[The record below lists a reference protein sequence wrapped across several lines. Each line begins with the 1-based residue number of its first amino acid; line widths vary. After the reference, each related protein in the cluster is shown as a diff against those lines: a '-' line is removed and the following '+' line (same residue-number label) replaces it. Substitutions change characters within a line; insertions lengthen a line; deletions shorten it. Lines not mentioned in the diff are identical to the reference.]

1 VQAKEGVV
9 DYLNRLLTN
18 ELTAINQYFLQAEI
32 VEHQGFPRL
41 YRELKRLSIEEMKE
55 AEEMIEHILYLE
67 GLPNLQRLGPVNIG
81 ENIQEHL
88 RADLEL
94 EKAQDALLAEAIEHC
109 SKVADYTTRTILERK
124 IEEEKAHIDWV
135 ETELETIGLIG
146 LPNYLAQQI
155 KKADD

>member
-88 RADLEL
+88 EADLVL

-109 SKVADYTTRTILERK
+109 TKVADYTTRTILERK
-124 IEEEKAHIDWV
+124 IEEEKSHIDWV

>member
-41 YRELKRLSIEEMKE
+41 YRELKRLAIEEMKE
-55 AEEMIEHILYLE
+55 AEGMIAHILYLE
-67 GLPNLQRLGPVNIG
+67 GMPNLQRLGPVQIG
-81 ENIQEHL
+81 ENVQEHL
-88 RADLEL
+88 GADLAL
-94 EKAQDALLAEAIEHC
+94 EKTQDQLLTEAIDHC
-109 SKVADYTTRTILERK
+109 TKVGDYTTRTILERK
-124 IEEEKAHIDWV
+124 IEEEKSHIDWV
-135 ETELETIGLIG
+135 ETELETIKLIG

>member
-1 VQAKEGVV
+1 MQAREGVV

-32 VEHQGFPRL
+32 VESQGFPRL

-55 AEEMIEHILYLE
+55 AEQLIEHILYLD
-67 GLPNLQRLGPVNIG
+67 GLPNLQRLNDLRIG
-81 ENIQEHL
+81 ENVEEHL
-88 RADLEL
+88 RGDLEL
-94 EKAQDALLAEAIEHC
+94 ELAQDALLTEAIEHC
-109 SKVADYTTRTILERK
+109 SRVGDYTTRTILERK
-124 IEEEKAHIDWV
+124 IEEEKEHIDWV
-135 ETELETIGLIG
+135 ETELETIRQVG

>member
-1 VQAKEGVV
+1 MQAKEGVV

-32 VEHQGFPRL
+32 VESQGFPRL

-67 GLPNLQRLGPVNIG
+67 GMPNLQRLGPVNIG
-81 ENIQEHL
+81 ENVQEHIE
-88 RADLEL
+88 ADLAL

-109 SKVADYTTRTILERK
+109 SKVGDHTTRAILERK
-124 IEEEKAHIDWV
+124 IEEEKAHIDWA
-135 ETELETIGLIG
+135 ETELEVIKQLG
-146 LPNYLAQQI
+146 LPHYLAQQI

>member
-1 VQAKEGVV
+1 MQAKEGVV

-81 ENIQEHL
+81 ENVEEHL
-88 RADLEL
+88 QVDLEL

-109 SKVADYTTRTILERK
+109 SKVGDYTTRTILERK

>member
-1 VQAKEGVV
+1 MQAKEGVV
-9 DYLNRLLTN
+9 DRLNAILAN

-41 YRELKRLSIEEMKE
+41 YRELKRLAIEEMKE

-67 GLPNLQRLGPVNIG
+67 GMPNLQRLGPVNIG

-88 RADLEL
+88 QADLEL

-109 SKVADYTTRTILERK
+109 SKVGDYTTRTILERK

-146 LPNYLAQQI
+146 LQNYLAQQI

>member
-1 VQAKEGVV
+1 MQAKEGVV

-32 VEHQGFPRL
+32 VESQGIPRL

-67 GLPNLQRLGPVNIG
+67 GMPNLQRLGPVNIG
-81 ENIQEHL
+81 ETVQEHL
-88 RADLEL
+88 EADLAL
-94 EKAQDALLAEAIEHC
+94 EKGQDALLAEAIEHC
-109 SKVADYTTRTILERK
+109 SRVADYTTRTILERK

>member
-1 VQAKEGVV
+1 MQAKEGVV

-32 VEHQGFPRL
+32 VENQGFPRL
-41 YRELKRLSIEEMKE
+41 YRELKRLAIEEMKE

-67 GLPNLQRLGPVNIG
+67 GMPNLQRLGPVNIG
-81 ENIQEHL
+81 ENVQEHL
-88 RADLEL
+88 QADLEL
-94 EKAQDALLAEAIEHC
+94 ERAQDKLLAEAIDHC
-109 SKVADYTTRTILERK
+109 SKVGDYTTRTILERK

-135 ETELETIGLIG
+135 ETELETIGLVG

-155 KKADD
+155 KGAAD

>member
-67 GLPNLQRLGPVNIG
+67 GMPNLQRLGPVNIG
-81 ENIQEHL
+81 ETIEEHL
-88 RADLEL
+88 QADLTL

-109 SKVADYTTRTILERK
+109 SKVGDYTTRTILERK
-124 IEEEKAHIDWV
+124 IEEEKSHIDWV

>member
-1 VQAKEGVV
+1 MQAKEGVV

-32 VEHQGFPRL
+32 VESQGFPRL

-67 GLPNLQRLGPVNIG
+67 GMPNLQRLGPVNIG
-81 ENIQEHL
+81 ETVLEHL
-88 RADLEL
+88 QADLAL
-94 EKAQDALLAEAIEHC
+94 EKGQDALLAEAIEHC
-109 SKVADYTTRTILERK
+109 AKVGDYTTRSILERK
-124 IEEEKAHIDWV
+124 IEGEKAHIDWV

>member
-41 YRELKRLSIEEMKE
+41 YRELKRLAIEEMKE

-81 ENIQEHL
+81 ESVQEHL
-88 RADLEL
+88 QADLAL
-94 EKAQDALLAEAIEHC
+94 EVAQDALLAEAIEHC
-109 SKVADYTTRTILERK
+109 SKVGDYTTRTILERK

>member
-41 YRELKRLSIEEMKE
+41 YRELKRLAIEEMKE
-55 AEEMIEHILYLE
+55 AEEMIEHILYFE
-67 GLPNLQRLGPVNIG
+67 GMPNLQRLGPVNIG
-81 ENIQEHL
+81 ENVQEHL

-109 SKVADYTTRTILERK
+109 SRVADYTTRTILERK

>member
-1 VQAKEGVV
+1 MQAKEGVV

-32 VEHQGFPRL
+32 VESQGFPRL

-55 AEEMIEHILYLE
+55 AEEIIGHILYLE

-81 ENIQEHL
+81 ENVQEHL
-88 RADLEL
+88 EADLAL

-109 SKVADYTTRTILERK
+109 AKVADYTTRTILERK

-135 ETELETIGLIG
+135 ETELETIRLVG

-155 KKADD
+155 KKADE